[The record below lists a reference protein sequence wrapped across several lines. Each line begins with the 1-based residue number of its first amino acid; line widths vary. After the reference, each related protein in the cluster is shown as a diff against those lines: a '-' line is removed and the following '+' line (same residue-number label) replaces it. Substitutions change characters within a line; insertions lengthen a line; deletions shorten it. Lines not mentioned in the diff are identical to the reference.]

1 MDTTE
6 ALKVARLAASM
17 AAARIDAGIKD
28 KLLKRARKHGITD
41 EREVAE
47 LIDAWKRAARHTKR
61 LHLGDKG
68 HSAKKGRHLH
78 E

>member
-1 MDTTE
+1 MDPTE
-6 ALKVARLAASM
+6 ALKAARLAASM
-17 AAARIDAGIKD
+17 AAARIDAGVKD
-28 KLLKRARKHGITD
+28 KLLKRAHKQGMTD
-41 EREVAE
+41 EREVTE

-68 HSAKKGRHLH
+68 HSAKKGSHVR

>member
-1 MDTTE
+1 MDPTE
-6 ALKVARLAASM
+6 ALKAARLAASM
-17 AAARIDAGIKD
+17 AAARIDAGVKD
-28 KLLKRARKHGITD
+28 KLLKRARKQGITD

-61 LHLGDKG
+61 LPLGDKG
-68 HSAKKGRHLH
+68 HSAKKGSHVH